1 MRMTFGHRASSTLN
15 QSPVDEVALTVYWIP
30 HAQKNVLSA
39 SRALLKYKHIP
50 NTAVELRLPLPIL
63 SP

>member
-30 HAQKNVLSA
+30 HALKNVLSA
-39 SRALLKYKHIP
+39 SRALL
-50 NTAVELRLPLPIL
+50 
-63 SP
+63 